1 MTPRISTHIRRLV
14 RSHNPNDPDQQSV
27 TEFCRTHTL
36 SRDSYYRIKNHPD
49 RFLPQS
55 TAPKSPHRTYGEL
68 TWIEV
73 RRFREMLQTEGY
85 DDGPRSIKWE
95 MIRADL
101 DRSLIP
107 STARIAQYL
116 HDNELARIN
125 PKKRPHAS
133 YTRFQKDQA
142 NELWQLDG
150 FDYRLPDN
158 TVVTIIQLIDDCT
171 RYMLAL
177 DVSDDGETSR
187 AALQS
192 ITAAIAVYGKPHEI
206 LSDNARAFTMQRFGT
221 VGSVDIAMAAEGI
234 ILTPGPFHRP
244 QNQGKVESSHKPA
257 LKRLRAKN
265 PTTPAEV
272 AHLLG
277 EFRQRYNHERQHL
290 GLGEG
295 ITPANAW
302 QAATRFPEPTNPI
315 DISQFKDRY
324 TTPES
329 RGYLNPAT
337 ITRRLLGRGQLNLAG
352 KQIRFGPIWRHQEL
366 AIIDQGSYY
375 EFFHLGTG
383 LSVAKLFRPL
393 PDLQSLTI
401 TKHGTYA
408 AGDQKH
414 LPTGIEPVK

>member
-1 MTPRISTHIRRLV
+1 MTPRISTHIRRLI
-14 RSHNPNDPDQQSV
+14 RSHNPDDPEQQSV
-27 TEFCRTHTL
+27 TEFCRTHL
-36 SRDSYYRIKNHPD
+36 ISRDSYYRIKNRSED
-49 RFLPQS
+49 FLPRS
-55 TAPKSPHRTYGEL
+55 TAPLNPHRTYGEL

-73 RRFREMLQTEGY
+73 RRFRDMLQTEGY

-101 DRSLIP
+101 DQSLIP

-133 YTRFQKDQA
+133 YTRFQKDHA

-150 FDYRLPDN
+150 FEYRLPDG
-158 TVVTIIQLIDDCT
+158 TTVTIIQLIDDCT

-187 AALQS
+187 AALES
-192 ITAAIAVYGKPHEI
+192 ITGAIAAYGKPHEI
-206 LSDNARAFTMQRFGT
+206 LSDNARAFTLQRFGT
-221 VGSVDIAMAAEGI
+221 VGTVDIAMAAQGI

-265 PTTPAEV
+265 PTTPADV
-272 AHLLG
+272 AQLLKD
-277 EFRQRYNHERQHL
+277 FRQRYNHERQHL

-329 RGYLNPAT
+329 RGYLNPKT
-337 ITRRLLGRGQLNLAG
+337 MTRRLQKRGHLNLAG
-352 KQIRFGPIWRHQEL
+352 KQIRFGPIWGHQEL

-375 EFFHLGTG
+375 EFFHLVTG

-401 TKHGTYA
+401 TKHGTYT
-408 AGDQKH
+408 AGGQKH
-414 LPTGIEPVK
+414 LPAGIEPLK